1 MGGRG
6 ASSGISKGTK
16 KNLEGNPYGSQYHTV
31 LEFGQIKFV
40 QKNPGQSEA
49 LMETMTRG
57 RIYVEVGGDD
67 LLRIVFFD
75 NKNKRAKVIERDK
88 RAKKNIPVEEQWHIH
103 YGYEHDEYSEEHRDP
118 LTENDVAILYR
129 VIDIWQNKRR
139 ADGGNGALQP

>member
-16 KNLEGNPYGSQYHTV
+16 NNPEGNPYGSQYHSV
-31 LEFGQIKFV
+31 YEYGQIKFV

-75 NKNKRAKVIERDK
+75 NKNRRAKVIERDK
-88 RAKKNIPVEEQWHIH
+88 RSKAKNEEDKWHIH
-103 YGYEHDEYSEEHRDP
+103 YGYEHDEFSEKHRDP
-118 LTENDVAILYR
+118 LTGNDKAILAK
-129 VIDIWQNKRR
+129 VIEVWQNKRR